1 MEDEGVGHRDTLV
14 AMMAPA
20 GAGTVAEREAA
31 AAEEG
36 GSEEEEAT
44 VASASD
50 SGGSESDPGEGTDS
64 EKENE
69 GGEGPRGARRAGGGA
84 SAAWM
89 PTASPRATRTWAG
102 RMRVPVFQRPGAAA
116 PPPAPKRMRPY
127 GVPSATGE
135 EAQKRRRR
143 GERFERERQ
152 EQQRGEGQKAQPRWA
167 WDRRRMDGAPGRVVR
182 NDTSSFYANMV
193 KRCEE
198 ELAVAQS
205 EERADWLM
213 KKLGGARAMLA
224 QRLREEGERE
234 GADGADAEVVA
245 AVAATEPTTDTTARR
260 FAAHSFGLGRLAME
274 KEARAR
280 RAAEAQATVAAATTR
295 KKKTKRRKKKS
306 GAARRAAKNAAG
318 KDEERGGS

>member
-36 GSEEEEAT
+36 GSDEEEAT

-50 SGGSESDPGEGTDS
+50 SGGSESDPGEGIDS

-69 GGEGPRGARRAGGGA
+69 DGEGPRGARRAGGGA

-143 GERFERERQ
+143 ESGSNA
-152 EQQRGEGQKAQPRWA
+152 RGRSSNGARG
-167 WDRRRMDGAPGRVVR
+167 RRRNRDGRGTGGGWTGR
-182 NDTSSFYANMV
+182 
-193 KRCEE
+193 
-198 ELAVAQS
+198 Q
-205 EERADWLM
+205 
-213 KKLGGARAMLA
+213 GG
-224 QRLREEGERE
+224 
-234 GADGADAEVVA
+234 
-245 AVAATEPTTDTTARR
+245 
-260 FAAHSFGLGRLAME
+260 
-274 KEARAR
+274 
-280 RAAEAQATVAAATTR
+280 
-295 KKKTKRRKKKS
+295 
-306 GAARRAAKNAAG
+306 
-318 KDEERGGS
+318 